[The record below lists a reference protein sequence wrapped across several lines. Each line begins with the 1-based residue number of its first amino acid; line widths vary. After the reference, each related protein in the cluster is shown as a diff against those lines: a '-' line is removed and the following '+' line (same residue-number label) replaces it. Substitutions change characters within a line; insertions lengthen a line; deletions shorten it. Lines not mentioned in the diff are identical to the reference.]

1 MTRTFLALL
10 LALAHIPVAEAA
22 RRRAVRPPG
31 PAGPPAAIVTAA
43 TEAAQAMLK
52 TGVPAVQ
59 IAVSK
64 RGTILYADAFGVVD
78 MVSATAATPRSV
90 LQIASITKEFTAAA
104 ILRLAERGALSL
116 DDPIDKYVPEFN
128 SRGVTITLRHLLTHT
143 SGIARDW
150 YPATNGFAPPGPVT
164 RQQTMVSLNNKPF
177 ESAPGKK
184 WSYSDAGYILLGYAI
199 ESITGMSYAE
209 YIHTEI
215 VVPLGLIDTGVCGTS
230 NVSAL
235 PGYGL
240 LGGAWKPM
248 PPPHWSVMLSNG
260 ALCST
265 ASDLT
270 RWAHLLAS
278 GSVLL
283 PASYEAMT
291 TPARLDDG
299 TVVSSGYALGIAV
312 ANMLD
317 RPAVW
322 HSGAIDGFQSYLV
335 YFPEEELAVAVIIN
349 AFPVGPGANPQTIA
363 MAVAN
368 AALSHG
374 SSGASMLAAR
384 LGD

>member
-1 MTRTFLALL
+1 MMTRAILALL
-10 LALAHIPVAEAA
+10 LILGHVPAAEAA
-22 RRRAVRPPG
+22 RRRAVQARG
-31 PAGPPAAIVTAA
+31 PAVVPAAIVTAA
-43 TEAAQAMLK
+43 NEAAQSMI
-52 TGVPAVQ
+52 TVGVPAVQ

-64 RGTILYADAFGVVD
+64 RGRVIYAEAFGVVD
-78 MVSATAATPRSV
+78 KQNATGATPRSV
-90 LQIASITKEFTAAA
+90 LQIASVTKQFTAAA

-143 SGIARDW
+143 SGLSRDW
-150 YPATNGFAPPGPVT
+150 YAKTPSGLAPPGPVT
-164 RQQTMVSLNNKPF
+164 REQTIASLNNKPF
-177 ESAPGKK
+177 DFLPGKK
-184 WSYSDAGYILLGYAI
+184 WSYSDAGYQLLGYAI

-209 YIHTEI
+209 YIRTEI
-215 VVPLGLIDTGVCGTS
+215 VLPLGLVDTGVCGTYNPS
-230 NVSAL
+230 PL

-240 LGGAWKPM
+240 LGGTWKPM

-265 ASDLT
+265 ASDLA
-270 RWAHLLAS
+270 RWSHLLAN

-299 TVVSSGYALGIAV
+299 TVVSSGYALGVAV
-312 ANMLD
+312 ATMLG

-349 AFPVGPGANPQTIA
+349 AFPVGPGVNPQSIA

-368 AALSHG
+368 AALTS
-374 SSGASMLAAR
+374 L
-384 LGD
+384 

>member
-1 MTRTFLALL
+1 MTRTFLALFL
-10 LALAHIPVAEAA
+10 VLAHVPAAEAA
-22 RRRAVRPPG
+22 RRRAVRA
-31 PAGPPAAIVTAA
+31 PAPAVPPAAVVTAA
-43 TEAAQAMLK
+43 TAAAQSMMAA
-52 TGVPAVQ
+52 GVPAVQ

-64 RGTILYADAFGVVD
+64 RGQIIYADAFGMLD
-78 MVSATAATPRSV
+78 KESATAATPRSV

-143 SGIARDW
+143 SGVARDW
-150 YPATNGFAPPGPVT
+150 YPPTPTGFAPPAPVT
-164 RQQTMVSLNNKPF
+164 REQTITSLNNKPF
-177 ESAPGKK
+177 DFLPGKK
-184 WSYSDAGYILLGYAI
+184 WSYSDAGYTLLGYAI
-199 ESITGMSYAE
+199 ESITGMSYADF
-209 YIHTEI
+209 IHAEI
-215 VVPLGLIDTGVCGTS
+215 VLPLGLVDTGVCGTH
-230 NVSAL
+230 NLAPL

-240 LGGAWKPM
+240 LGGTWKKM

-265 ASDLT
+265 ASDLV
-270 RWAHLLAS
+270 RWSHHLAN
-278 GSVLL
+278 GGVLL
-283 PASYEAMT
+283 PATYEAMT

-312 ANMLD
+312 ENMLD

-335 YFPEEELAVAVIIN
+335 YFPVEDLAVAVIIN
-349 AFPVGPGANPQTIA
+349 AFPVGPASNPQTIA

-368 AALSHG
+368 AALTPQQ
-374 SSGASMLAAR
+374 
-384 LGD
+384 

>member
-1 MTRTFLALL
+1 MTTRTILALL
-10 LALAHIPVAEAA
+10 LLFAQVQPAEAA
-22 RRRAVRPPG
+22 RRRGVAPP
-31 PAGPPAAIVTAA
+31 PHAIVKAA
-43 TEAAQAMLK
+43 TESAQTMMAS
-52 TGVPAVQ
+52 GVPAVQ

-64 RGTILYADAFGVVD
+64 RGRVVYSGAFGEID
-78 MVSATAATPRSV
+78 LQSATKATPRSV

-104 ILRLAERGALSL
+104 ILRLAELGELSL
-116 DDPIDKYVPEFN
+116 DDPITRYVPEFD
-128 SRGVTITLRHLLTHT
+128 SRGVTITLRHLLNHT

-150 YPATNGFAPPGPVT
+150 YPTTPNGLAPGAPVT
-164 RQQTMVSLNNKPF
+164 REQTITSLNKKPF
-177 ESAPGKK
+177 DFAPGKK

-199 ESITGMSYAE
+199 ESITGMSYAD
-209 YIHTEI
+209 YIHTTI
-215 VVPLGLIDTGVCGTS
+215 TLPLGLVDTGVCGTHNIS
-230 NVSAL
+230 SL

-240 LGGAWKPM
+240 LGGEWKPM

-270 RWAHLLAS
+270 RWAHLLAN
-278 GSVLL
+278 GGLLL
-283 PASYEAMT
+283 PESYEAMT

-312 ANMLD
+312 TTMLG

-349 AFPVGPGANPQTIA
+349 GFPVGPGTNPQTIA

-368 AALSHG
+368 AALT
-374 SSGASMLAAR
+374 LP
-384 LGD
+384 

>member
-1 MTRTFLALL
+1 MTRAVLALL
-10 LALAHIPVAEAA
+10 LVLGHVPVAEAA
-22 RRRAVRPPG
+22 RRRAVQTPP
-31 PAGPPAAIVTAA
+31 PEVAPAAVVTAA
-43 TEAAQAMLK
+43 TEAAQSMMAA
-52 TGVPAVQ
+52 GVPAVQ

-64 RGTILYADAFGVVD
+64 RGRILYADAFGVLD
-78 MVSATAATPRSV
+78 KDNNTAATPRSM
-90 LQIASITKEFTAAA
+90 LQIASITKEFTGAA

-143 SGIARDW
+143 SGISRDW
-150 YPATNGFAPPGPVT
+150 YPPTPNGFAPSGPVT
-164 RQQTMVSLNNKPF
+164 RAQTMASLNQKPF
-177 ESAPGKK
+177 EFSPGKK

-199 ESITGMSYAE
+199 ESITGISYAE

-215 VVPLGLIDTGVCGTS
+215 VLPLGLVDTGVCGTF
-230 NVSAL
+230 NVSSL

-240 LGGAWKPM
+240 LGGAWKKM

-265 ASDLT
+265 ASDLV
-270 RWAHLLAS
+270 RWAHLLAN
-278 GSVLL
+278 GAVLA

-299 TVVSSGYALGIAV
+299 SVVSSGYALGVAV
-312 ANMLD
+312 ANMLG

-335 YFPEEELAVAVIIN
+335 YFPDEDLAVAVIIN
-349 AFPVGPGANPQTIA
+349 AFPVGPGGNPQTIA

-368 AALSHG
+368 AALTPQQ
-374 SSGASMLAAR
+374 
-384 LGD
+384 

>member
-1 MTRTFLALL
+1 MTRAILALL
-10 LALAHIPVAEAA
+10 LVLGHVPAAEAA
-22 RRRAVRPPG
+22 RRRAVRSPG
-31 PAGPPAAIVTAA
+31 PAVAPAAIVTSA
-43 TEAAQAMLK
+43 TAAAQSMMA

-64 RGTILYADAFGVVD
+64 HGRIIYAEAFGVLD
-78 MVSATAATPRSV
+78 KGSATGATARSV
-90 LQIASITKEFTAAA
+90 LQIASITKEFTGAA

-116 DDPIDKYVPEFN
+116 DDPIDKYVPDFN

-143 SGIARDW
+143 SGVSRDW
-150 YPATNGFAPPGPVT
+150 YPTTPSGLAPAGPVT
-164 RQQTMVSLNNKPF
+164 REQTLASLNKKPF
-177 ESAPGKK
+177 DFLPGKK

-209 YIHTEI
+209 YIRTEI
-215 VVPLGLIDTGVCGTS
+215 VLPLGLVDTGVCGMYDLS
-230 NVSAL
+230 PL

-240 LGGAWKPM
+240 LGGTWKPM

-265 ASDLT
+265 ASDLA
-270 RWAHLLAS
+270 RWSYLLEN

-299 TVVSSGYALGIAV
+299 TVVTSGYALGVAV
-312 ANMLD
+312 TNMLG

-335 YFPEEELAVAVIIN
+335 YFPEEDLGVAVIIN
-349 AFPVGPGANPQTIA
+349 AFPVGPGANPQSIA
-363 MAVAN
+363 MAVAT
-368 AALSHG
+368 AALG
-374 SSGASMLAAR
+374 PQQ
-384 LGD
+384 

>member
-1 MTRTFLALL
+1 MTRHRDLGTNMTRAILALL
-10 LALAHIPVAEAA
+10 LILGHVPAAEAA
-22 RRRAVRPPG
+22 RRRAVRSPG
-31 PAGPPAAIVTAA
+31 PAVVPAAIVTAA
-43 TEAAQAMLK
+43 TEAAQSMMA

-64 RGTILYADAFGVVD
+64 RGTIIYAGAFGLVD
-78 MVSATAATPRSV
+78 MENATGATPRSV

-104 ILRLAERGALSL
+104 ILRLAERGMLSL

-128 SRGVTITLRHLLTHT
+128 SRGVTITVRHLLTHT
-143 SGIARDW
+143 SGVARDW
-150 YPATNGFAPPGPVT
+150 YPKTPNGLAPLAPVT
-164 RQQTMVSLNNKPF
+164 REQAIASLNNKPF
-177 ESAPGKK
+177 DFAPGKK
-184 WSYSDAGYILLGYAI
+184 WSYSDAGYQLLGYAI

-209 YIHTEI
+209 YIHTEF
-215 VVPLGLIDTGVCGTS
+215 VLPLGLSDTGVCGTYDL
-230 NVSAL
+230 APL

-240 LGGAWKPM
+240 LGGTWKPM
-248 PPPHWSVMLSNG
+248 SPPHWSVFLSNG

-265 ASDLT
+265 ASDLV
-270 RWAHLLAS
+270 RWSHLLAN

-299 TVVSSGYALGIAV
+299 TVVSSGYALGVAV
-312 ANMLD
+312 TTMLD
-317 RPAVW
+317 RQAVW

-335 YFPEEELAVAVIIN
+335 YFPAEEIAVAVIIN

-368 AALSHG
+368 AAL
-374 SSGASMLAAR
+374 ASLP
-384 LGD
+384 